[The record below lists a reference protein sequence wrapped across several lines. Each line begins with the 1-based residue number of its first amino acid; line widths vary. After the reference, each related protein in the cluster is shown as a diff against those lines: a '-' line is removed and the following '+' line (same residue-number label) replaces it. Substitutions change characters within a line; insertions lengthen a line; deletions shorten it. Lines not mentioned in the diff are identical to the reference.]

1 MRGNL
6 PQEIKELLL
15 KLEGMDPG
23 LPKADKCSLLQSRD
37 YDSNDLGRRLPHSD
51 HFLSESDRI
60 LSLRELSSVLCSKDS
75 FCSLKR
81 DQHVIG
87 SDSHLQAVI

>member
-23 LPKADKCSLLQSRD
+23 LPKADKCSLLQNRD
-37 YDSNDLGRRLPHSD
+37 YDSKDLKKKKKKKQRQGRLHGQKAAPFRSL
-51 HFLSESDRI
+51 FIRI
-60 LSLRELSSVLCSKDS
+60 RSY
-75 FCSLKR
+75 F
-81 DQHVIG
+81 VIER
-87 SDSHLQAVI
+87 IE

>member
-23 LPKADKCSLLQSRD
+23 LPKADKCSLLQNRD
-37 YDSNDLGRRLPHSD
+37 YDSKDLKKKKKKKKKTEARKTPWAEGCPIQIT
-51 HFLSESDRI
+51 FYQNQI
-60 LSLRELSSVLCSKDS
+60 V
-75 FCSLKR
+75 FC
-81 DQHVIG
+81 H
-87 SDSHLQAVI
+87 

>member
-23 LPKADKCSLLQSRD
+23 LPKADKCSLLQNRD
-37 YDSNDLGRRLPHSD
+37 YDSKDLKKKKKKKNIGKENSMGRSY
-51 HFLSESDRI
+51 FVIERI
-60 LSLRELSSVLCSKDS
+60 E
-75 FCSLKR
+75 
-81 DQHVIG
+81 
-87 SDSHLQAVI
+87 